1 MSFILASAS
10 PRRSQL
16 LQSLGWE
23 FVVRPSHVAET
34 TEPTDPASIVS
45 ELSARKAQAVVR
57 NSDSWILGADTIVA
71 LGDRI
76 LEKPAD
82 RAENH
87 SMLRALSGRTHTVYG
102 GIALAYPSDGRLWVE
117 SVATQVTFHDLSD
130 AMIEWYVESGSGLD
144 KAGGYGIQDRSS
156 IFVSSISGCYDN
168 VVGLSR
174 NRMYFM
180 ASQSGLLAWMERGG
194 VGCAS

>member
-34 TEPTDPASIVS
+34 TERTDPADIVV
-45 ELSARKAQAVVR
+45 ELAARKAQAVIR
-57 NSDSWILGADTIVA
+57 DSDSWILGADTIVV
-71 LGDRI
+71 LDNRI

-82 RAENH
+82 RTENRE
-87 SMLRALSGRTHTVYG
+87 MLRALSGRTHTVYG
-102 GIALAYPSDGRLWVE
+102 GIALVCPRENRTWIE
-117 SVATQVTFHDLSD
+117 TVATQVTFHDLSD

-156 IFVSSISGCYDN
+156 IFVASITGCYDN

-174 NRMYFM
+174 NRLYAM
-180 ASQSGLLAWMERGG
+180 ACQSGLLRWMEHGR
-194 VGCAS
+194 VGCAL